1 MTDYAADILA
11 DEECWMYLA
20 SVAVGRIAIATDDG
34 IDIFPVNFTTHDR
47 AIYFRSAPGSKLMK
61 LTEQPEVSFEADG
74 TGRTRRWSVVI
85 KGTAERLNDDDEI
98 VRSGVAALETVSPSV
113 KNNFV
118 RITPRAVSG
127 RLLLRAE

>member
-11 DEECWMYLA
+11 DEECWMFLA
-20 SVAVGRIAIATDDG
+20 TVSIGRMALATDDG

-47 AIYFRSAPGSKLMK
+47 RIYFRSAPGSKLML
-61 LTEQPEVSFEADG
+61 LTENPDVSFEADG
-74 TGRTRRWSVVI
+74 ATRSRRWSVVI
-85 KGTAERLNDDDEI
+85 KGVAERLHDDDEI
-98 VRSGVAALETVSPSV
+98 LASGVAALETVSPSV

-118 RITPRAVSG
+118 RIAPRHVSG